1 MYRQWVLTALLAWPV
16 IAAVVVLLA
25 PVRWARHVAFAASLV
40 EFAISVP
47 LWWTFAPAE
56 GMQFMLDVSWI
67 PSWGIR
73 YTVGVDGIS
82 LFMVL
87 LTTFLVPLSVLGS
100 YAYITTRERG
110 FYALMLVLTTGM
122 IGVFV
127 ALDLFFFYV
136 MWEVMLIPMYFIIG
150 VWGGERRLYAAI
162 KFFVYTF
169 FGSLLMLVAI
179 LALVY
184 LVGQRTGVYSFSYA
198 HLTAHIGG
206 LGSLAFWL
214 FAAFFLAFAIK
225 VPMFP
230 FHTWLPDAHVEAPT
244 AGSVLLAGVLL
255 KMGTYGF
262 LRFALPLFPT
272 VALHPAVQRVIVAL
286 SLIGI
291 LYGGLVA
298 MVQPDFKKLIAYSS
312 VAHLGFVMLGIW
324 ALTLQS
330 VQGALLV
337 MINHGIST
345 GALFFL
351 AGMLYERRHSRLIE
365 AFGGIAKVVPLLA
378 AVLTIVSLS
387 SIGLPATNGFVGEF
401 LVLLGTFRTYPV
413 AATIATAGVLV
424 AARDRGARAVARL
437 HRMDRGVPEAH
448 PPADGAKRPA
458 ADSIGAG
465 QRGFVHGGPVSLDLA
480 NTRDLLRALLPELT
494 LTLVGM
500 VLLLV
505 IAWRHRTAA
514 DLRVAGSVTLA
525 GFAAAGAAAWWLWW
539 HTARAIGAPAMIA
552 VDDFRFVVDWL
563 LLGTAGLTVLAS
575 FDYLEREGLLVAE
588 YHALLLFATLGMM
601 LMVGGEDLMVVF
613 LGLELMSVAVYAL
626 AGINRHSPAA
636 AEAALKYFLLG
647 AFASGFLLY
656 GIALVY
662 GATATTNLSQIGA
675 QVRTLGLD
683 DSPMLLIGLG
693 LLLVG
698 FGFKVAAV
706 PFHMWAPDVYDGSPT
721 PVTGYMATAVKA
733 AAFAALLRVLGEAF

>member
-47 LWWTFAPAE
+47 VWWTFIPGT
-56 GMQFMLDVSWI
+56 GMQLVADHAWI

-127 ALDLFFFYV
+127 ALDLFLFYV

-150 VWGGERRLYAAI
+150 VWGGDNRLYAAI
-162 KFFVYTF
+162 QFFIYTF

-179 LALVY
+179 LVLY
-184 LVGQRTGVYSFSYA
+184 LHAGRETGVYSFGYM
-198 HLTAHIGG
+198 HLLSHVAT
-206 LGSLAFWL
+206 LGPLAFWL

-244 AGSVLLAGVLL
+244 AGSVILAGILL

-262 LRFALPLFPT
+262 LRFAVPFFPA
-272 VALHPAVQRVIVAL
+272 VALHQTVQLIIVVL
-286 SLIGI
+286 SLVGI

-351 AGMLYERRHSRLIE
+351 VGMIYERRHSRLI
-365 AFGGIAKVVPLLA
+365 AAYGGIARVVPLFA
-378 AVLTIVSLS
+378 AILTFVSLS
-387 SIGLPATNGFVGEF
+387 SIGLPGTNGFVGEF
-401 LVLLGTFRTYPV
+401 LVLVGAFRTHPV
-413 AATIATAGVLV
+413 AAGIAATGVIVAAAYLLWALQRVIFNPLDKPENEKLLDLTPRELAVLLPLV
-424 AARDRGARAVARL
+424 ACIVWIGVYPKPILDRMEPAARQFIGSVRLPGPAARA
-437 HRMDRGVPEAH
+437 
-448 PPADGAKRPA
+448 
-458 ADSIGAG
+458 
-465 QRGFVHGGPVSLDLA
+465 
-480 NTRDLLRALLPELT
+480 N
-494 LTLVGM
+494 
-500 VLLLV
+500 
-505 IAWRHRTAA
+505 
-514 DLRVAGSVTLA
+514 
-525 GFAAAGAAAWWLWW
+525 
-539 HTARAIGAPAMIA
+539 AP
-552 VDDFRFVVDWL
+552 
-563 LLGTAGLTVLAS
+563 
-575 FDYLEREGLLVAE
+575 
-588 YHALLLFATLGMM
+588 
-601 LMVGGEDLMVVF
+601 
-613 LGLELMSVAVYAL
+613 
-626 AGINRHSPAA
+626 
-636 AEAALKYFLLG
+636 
-647 AFASGFLLY
+647 
-656 GIALVY
+656 
-662 GATATTNLSQIGA
+662 
-675 QVRTLGLD
+675 
-683 DSPMLLIGLG
+683 
-693 LLLVG
+693 
-698 FGFKVAAV
+698 
-706 PFHMWAPDVYDGSPT
+706 
-721 PVTGYMATAVKA
+721 
-733 AAFAALLRVLGEAF
+733 